1 MKIEEDVGEEMFRHD
16 QKSYWIAYE
25 LSNSFNIG
33 FYTSNNI
40 RCFWS
45 ISFGCF
51 SSGNWR
57 NKF

>member
-25 LSNSFNIG
+25 LSNSFGIG
-33 FYTSNNI
+33 FMTYNHI

-45 ISFGCF
+45 ISFGSF
-51 SSGNWR
+51 SSGNWSHH
-57 NKF
+57 F